1 MKTLHRFDPVFDS
14 QYAFRLLLEA
24 MANPVRRVDFA
35 APASRFDSEA
45 APLLAVGM
53 TLLDHETPF
62 HTYGDEALGQ
72 LLSTLTLAQ
81 PCAPEAADYLFVP
94 RGADSAAAAFTA
106 KPGTLSDPH
115 LGATV
120 VVLDSG
126 AESHSIRVRGPG
138 VNGAA
143 DTAVSEA
150 ALEALRARDRQA
162 AAYPLGIDLIFVS
175 AAGALYALPRT
186 ARWEER

>member
-1 MKTLHRFDPVFDS
+1 
-14 QYAFRLLLEA
+14 